1 MGEDSGRGDGVTVKT
16 GVSLKSLEVRHQ
28 ECGDVVTNRVSREG
42 RKQGVRG
49 RTVVLQGPGK
59 GLGRAKLSQGGSS

>member
-1 MGEDSGRGDGVTVKT
+1 MGEDSGHSYGVTVKM
-16 GVSLKSLEVRHQ
+16 GVSLKFLEVRYQ

-59 GLGRAKLSQGGSS
+59 GLGRANLSQGGSS